1 MAKAAPQL
9 DTAALMQDVQR
20 AMDDSAAVWQRYTCR
35 LLTPMY
41 GGGVEPGVV
50 DRLMPIRATAIRGQL
65 RAWWRLLNR
74 RRTEYCR
81 EGKPDSALLFAAERE
96 IWGGLGDEK
105 TLAASKVV
113 VRVENMPQ
121 DLRLSTKG
129 NSALGR
135 MILSEARTVV
145 NWLPS
150 REPPVQFVLA
160 LRIDAGG
167 ESVLQALRMWA
178 SFGGLGARTRR
189 GLGAVEVSDAQGD
202 VLQATKDDW
211 EAAGGTVGGMRD
223 CFFDDYQSAVQAG
236 VQKLIDFRQDAGL
249 ARGLGSGSRPGGSF
263 WPEANAV
270 RHLMRRARDKN
281 RNVLDRAH
289 PPPLLFPRALF
300 GLPIVFQFKPDEKQ
314 GDPAPCALE
323 VADDAEQR
331 RDRFA
336 SPLIFAARRQ
346 VRGLKTCYQPIVLLL
361 PTHRRL
367 RAQGLKLK
375 GSQRTVELAV
385 GAWWPADADQR
396 RAVTP
401 AELREF
407 ADAKADILSTFLRY
421 FQRGDK

>member
-20 AMDDSAAVWQRYTCR
+20 AIDGSAAVWQRYTCR

-113 VRVENMPQ
+113 VRVEKMPQ
-121 DLRLSTKG
+121 DLRLSPKDGT
-129 NSALGR
+129 ALGR
-135 MILSEARTVV
+135 MILSEAGTEVE
-145 NWLPS
+145 WLS
-150 REPPVQFVLA
+150 RRGPVEFVLA

-167 ESVLQALRMWA
+167 ESILQALRMWA

>member
-35 LLTPMY
+35 LLTPLY

-150 REPPVQFVLA
+150 REPPVEFVLA
-160 LRIDAGG
+160 LRIDAGH

-202 VLQATKDDW
+202 VLQARKDDW

-236 VQKLIDFRQDAGL
+236 VQKLIDFRQRAEL

-270 RHLMRRARDKN
+270 RHLMQRARDKN
-281 RNVLDRAH
+281 RDVLDRDH

-323 VADDAEQR
+323 VADDDEQR

-346 VRGLKTCYQPIVLLL
+346 VRGLKTGYQPIVLLL

-367 RAQGLKLK
+367 RTQGLKLK
-375 GSQRTVELAV
+375 GSQRTVERAA
-385 GAWWPADADQR
+385 GTWWPADADQR

-401 AELREF
+401 AKLREF
-407 ADAKADILSTFLRY
+407 ADAKADILSTFLLY
-421 FQRGDK
+421 FQRGGK